1 MSLVCTL
8 APEPIGE
15 FWPNLH
21 RNIETWEKI
30 DKLLTSFSR
39 SHQHFE
45 CQILTKKSLPAHY
58 LLNQMM
64 DSGQTLCIVSL
75 G

>member
-1 MSLVCTL
+1 MT
-8 APEPIGE
+8 
-15 FWPNLH
+15 
-21 RNIETWEKI
+21 
-30 DKLLTSFSR
+30 LTSFSR

-45 CQILTKKSLPAHY
+45 LSDFDPKKSLSAPC

-64 DSGQTLCIVSL
+64 DSGQILCIVSL